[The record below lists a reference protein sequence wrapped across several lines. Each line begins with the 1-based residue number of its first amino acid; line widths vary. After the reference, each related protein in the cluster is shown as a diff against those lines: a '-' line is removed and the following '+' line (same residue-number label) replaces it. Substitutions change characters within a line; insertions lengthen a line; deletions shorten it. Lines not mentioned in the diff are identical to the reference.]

1 MKDIQKKNSL
11 NKKSKSKK
19 GITFHAVGMLAV
31 SCCMAAPVMAESIV
45 SETQAFVLAEQS
57 HKVSGIVLDE
67 TGEPLIGV
75 SVLIEGTSSGT
86 ITDGCSA
93 KVYTC
98 NLIRWLSDPKNTS
111 R

>member
-1 MKDIQKKNSL
+1 
-11 NKKSKSKK
+11 
-19 GITFHAVGMLAV
+19 
-31 SCCMAAPVMAESIV
+31 MAAPVMAESIV

-86 ITDGCSA
+86 ITDFDG
-93 KVYTC
+93 KFILDVQ
-98 NLIRWLSDPKNTS
+98 PKSTLVISYVGYQTQKYKSVTKN

>member
-1 MKDIQKKNSL
+1 M
-11 NKKSKSKK
+11 
-19 GITFHAVGMLAV
+19 
-31 SCCMAAPVMAESIV
+31 

-86 ITDGCSA
+86 ITDFDG
-93 KVYTC
+93 KFILDVQ
-98 NLIRWLSDPKNTS
+98 PKSTLVIS
-111 R
+111 YVGY

>member
-1 MKDIQKKNSL
+1 
-11 NKKSKSKK
+11 
-19 GITFHAVGMLAV
+19 
-31 SCCMAAPVMAESIV
+31 MAAPVMAESIV
-45 SETQAFVLAEQS
+45 SETQTFVLAEQS

-86 ITDGCSA
+86 ITDFDGKFILDVQPKSTL
-93 KVYTC
+93 VISYVGYQT
-98 NLIRWLSDPKNTS
+98 PKNTS

>member
-31 SCCMAAPVMAESIV
+31 SCCMAGPVMAERIV

-86 ITDGCSA
+86 ITDFDG
-93 KVYTC
+93 KFILDVQ
-98 NLIRWLSDPKNTS
+98 PKSTLVIS
-111 R
+111 YVGY

>member
-45 SETQAFVLAEQS
+45 SETLYITARQKGEFDNREQI
-57 HKVSGIVLDE
+57 KARREVDNV
-67 TGEPLIGV
+67 V
-75 SVLIEGTSSGT
+75 EGNYDQQQKRGFSM
-86 ITDGCSA
+86 
-93 KVYTC
+93 
-98 NLIRWLSDPKNTS
+98 R

>member
-75 SVLIEGTSSGT
+75 SVLIEVRVQLLILTE
-86 ITDGCSA
+86 
-93 KVYTC
+93 
-98 NLIRWLSDPKNTS
+98 NLFWMFSQSLHL
-111 R
+111 

>member
-1 MKDIQKKNSL
+1 
-11 NKKSKSKK
+11 
-19 GITFHAVGMLAV
+19 
-31 SCCMAAPVMAESIV
+31 MAAPVMAESIV

-86 ITDGCSA
+86 ITDFDG
-93 KVYTC
+93 KFILDVQ
-98 NLIRWLSDPKNTS
+98 PKSTLVIS
-111 R
+111 YVGY

>member
-19 GITFHAVGMLAV
+19 GITFHAVGM
-31 SCCMAAPVMAESIV
+31 
-45 SETQAFVLAEQS
+45 SETQTFVLAEQS

-86 ITDGCSA
+86 ITDFDGKFILDVQPKSTL
-93 KVYTC
+93 VISYVGYQT
-98 NLIRWLSDPKNTS
+98 PKNTS